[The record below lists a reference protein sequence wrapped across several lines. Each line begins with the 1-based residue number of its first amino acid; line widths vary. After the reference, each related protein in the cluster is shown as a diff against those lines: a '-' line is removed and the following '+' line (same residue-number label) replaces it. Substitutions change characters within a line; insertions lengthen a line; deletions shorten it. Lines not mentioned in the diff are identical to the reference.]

1 MNKISMRDSF
11 FTRLYDLAKN
21 DKDIMVVSAD
31 MGAPALDRFRKDMGK
46 QFINIGIAEQNL
58 IAVASGL
65 AKEGKKVFTYAIAPF
80 ITSRCYEFTKLN
92 AGLMKIPIKL
102 VGVGAG
108 FGYDDSGPTHHTTED
123 ISIMRSI
130 PHLEIYSPSDSEM
143 ALGLVDIM
151 YNSKNPSYI
160 RLDRE
165 QMPNIADE
173 FYKDR
178 NFNEGFKELKKGKNI
193 CMVATGNMVHSA
205 LNISKYLG
213 NGDIG
218 VIDMYRVKPVSD
230 SFKDNLSEYKQIV
243 SLEEHL
249 LNGGLGSIIS
259 ETITD
264 NNINTKL
271 KRIGLKDFIYAYGGR
286 KNIQTLCNIDEES
299 IAKEISKLLDLIS

>member
-1 MNKISMRDSF
+1 MSKISMRDSF

-31 MGAPALDRFRKDMGK
+31 MGAPALDRFRKDMGS

-130 PHLEIYSPSDSEM
+130 PHLEIYGPSDSEM
-143 ALGLVDIM
+143 VLGLVDIM

-165 QMPNIADE
+165 QMPDIADE

-178 NFNEGFKELKKGKNI
+178 NFNEGFKELKKGKDI
-193 CMVATGNMVHSA
+193 CIVATGNMVHSA
-205 LNISKYLG
+205 LNVSKDLG

-230 SFKDNLSEYKQIV
+230 NLKDNFTGYKQIV

-286 KNIQTLCNIDEES
+286 NNIQTLCNIDEES
-299 IAKEISKLLDLIS
+299 IAKEIRKLRM